1 MHKCFKAI
9 PDLLEHVSKGQ
20 IILVP
25 LHENSKQPLYK
36 EWNTRDYAL
45 NDIVEYQHNMGILIT
60 PGIGVIDID
69 GSQGTE
75 PNTKKDS
82 RAVLGKMLIEE
93 FKNEALIVE
102 TANYGFHIYFKY
114 DEGFEIEDAHAL
126 SQGFQYSDTFS
137 VEELRNAHLGNAI
150 EIFAKGTKNRQ
161 LVFVGSEINGRE
173 YRLLADG
180 VQKIK
185 DIAVINDIEERIE
198 KVLLLAGFTTY
209 TPPAAIFNSG
219 KSGADKYKHPIPP
232 YFMDRLADYIIQIL
246 NFNYENGK
254 HHLVLYLGGYL
265 SNYITTES
273 LGDLGYAILDKLPKG
288 YFKDDSAFI
297 HTLTKSEERKE
308 SNVGVA
314 GGNALYNQYVEP
326 MGISNDVFFGRIAF
340 LSGGKFIFYPSGTNA
355 GSFKRVEFDQ
365 YHNRVNVATCG
376 YDKDK
381 NIVTRA
387 LTNELNIIITRV
399 EEQINPL
406 RPNDARNYVVYYV
419 HGKDTEESSVS
430 GTKFTDIFNDILNRV
445 GVIGGS
451 GARYC
456 INNIITRY
464 RELGLVDRV
473 ETSPIPGIM
482 YVNNE
487 LRRYDVNGNQME
499 IKYVNPASALEL
511 LDEIRQIIPWDD
523 SKFGHVV
530 RAGLGLPFR
539 QVFREFGIPSRYLL
553 LGGEGGSY
561 KSTCA
566 ELLLNFYE
574 DVYLAG
580 PYANVFSAGD
590 VSTEYRLGE
599 KYERSLNGFVVNEI
613 ATMVNDPSLLEIL
626 KAAIEGVV
634 ARQTHSD
641 VYYSYQTAIFT
652 ANVDLPNN
660 SAFLRRTESFYMHE
674 QDRITPEIEQQL
686 RDLLNIKGQKN
697 IRFKELRAI
706 GDFCVYTIK
715 ENLEKLET
723 MTLEDVRFFLVDELQ
738 KQTDIDLSYM
748 KAIEYDQQEA
758 LEEEVDS
765 VIMSGLIRYISEI
778 YNKDPSASV
787 KNMIPQDDGNGHFKP
802 FSEEKIDR
810 LVQQR
815 KLFVFEPCS
824 FEGEDYYLLTQKN
837 IREIYKNTENIMMTI
852 QGVWGELKQYQEEYG
867 LKEPKQRRLQ
877 NYRSNRAR
885 GILLNSRFLVD
896 LLNNDIIISGEED
909 DVDE

>member
-36 EWNTRDYAL
+36 EWNTRDYSL

-93 FKNEALIVE
+93 FKDEALIVE

-114 DEGFEIEDAHAL
+114 DEGYEIEDAHAL
-126 SQGFQYSDTFS
+126 SQSFQYSDTFS

-161 LVFVGSEINGRE
+161 LVFVGSEINDRE

-185 DIAVINDIEERIE
+185 DIAIINDVEERIE

-340 LSGGKFIFYPSGTNA
+340 LSGGKFIFYPSGTSA

-487 LRRYDVNGNQME
+487 IRRYDVNGNQMD
-499 IKYVNPASALEL
+499 IKYVNPAPALEL

-765 VIMSGLIRYISEI
+765 VIMSGLIRYVSEI

-852 QGVWGELKQYQEEYG
+852 QGVWGELKQYQEEYD

-909 DVDE
+909 NVDE

>member
-1 MHKCFKAI
+1 M
-9 PDLLEHVSKGQ
+9 
-20 IILVP
+20 
-25 LHENSKQPLYK
+25 
-36 EWNTRDYAL
+36 
-45 NDIVEYQHNMGILIT
+45 
-60 PGIGVIDID
+60 
-69 GSQGTE
+69 
-75 PNTKKDS
+75 
-82 RAVLGKMLIEE
+82 
-93 FKNEALIVE
+93 
-102 TANYGFHIYFKY
+102 
-114 DEGFEIEDAHAL
+114 
-126 SQGFQYSDTFS
+126 
-137 VEELRNAHLGNAI
+137 
-150 EIFAKGTKNRQ
+150 
-161 LVFVGSEINGRE
+161 
-173 YRLLADG
+173 
-180 VQKIK
+180 
-185 DIAVINDIEERIE
+185 
-198 KVLLLAGFTTY
+198 
-209 TPPAAIFNSG
+209 
-219 KSGADKYKHPIPP
+219 
-232 YFMDRLADYIIQIL
+232 
-246 NFNYENGK
+246 
-254 HHLVLYLGGYL
+254 
-265 SNYITTES
+265 
-273 LGDLGYAILDKLPKG
+273 
-288 YFKDDSAFI
+288 
-297 HTLTKSEERKE
+297 
-308 SNVGVA
+308 
-314 GGNALYNQYVEP
+314 
-326 MGISNDVFFGRIAF
+326 
-340 LSGGKFIFYPSGTNA
+340 
-355 GSFKRVEFDQ
+355 
-365 YHNRVNVATCG
+365 
-376 YDKDK
+376 
-381 NIVTRA
+381 
-387 LTNELNIIITRV
+387 NIIITRV

-445 GVIGGS
+445 GVVGGS

-499 IKYVNPASALEL
+499 IKYVNPVPALEL
-511 LDEIRQIIPWDD
+511 LDEIRKIIPWDD
-523 SKFGHVV
+523 NKFGHVV

-674 QDRITPEIEQQL
+674 QDRITPEIEQEL
-686 RDLLNIKGQKN
+686 RNLLNIKGQKN

-706 GDFCVYTIK
+706 GDFCVYVIK

-738 KQTDIDLSYM
+738 KQTDIDLSYL

-765 VIMSGLIRYISEI
+765 VIMSGLIRYVSDI
-778 YNKDPSASV
+778 YNKDPSANNKV
-787 KNMIPQDDGNGHFKP
+787 MIPNEDSNGKYKP
-802 FSEEKIDR
+802 FTEEKLDR
-810 LVQQR
+810 LVKQR
-815 KLFVFEPCS
+815 KLFVFEPCT
-824 FEGEDYYLLTQKN
+824 FEGQEYYLLTQKN

-852 QGVWGELKQYQEEYG
+852 QGVWGELKQYQQEYDLG
-867 LKEPKQRRLQ
+867 EPKQRRLTH
-877 NYRSNRAR
+877 YRSNRAR
-885 GILLNSRFLVD
+885 GILLNARFLVD
-896 LLNNDIIISGEED
+896 LLNNDIIISGEKENA
-909 DVDE
+909 DE

>member
-1 MHKCFKAI
+1 MHKCFKVI
-9 PDLLEHVSKGQ
+9 PDLLEYVASGE
-20 IILVP
+20 IVLVP
-25 LHENSKQPLYK
+25 LRENSKQPLYK

-45 NDIVEYQHNMGILIT
+45 NDIVDYLHNMGILIT
-60 PGIGVIDID
+60 PGIGVVDID
-69 GSQGTE
+69 GSEGANPE
-75 PNTKKDS
+75 TKKDS

-93 FKNEALIVE
+93 FKDEALIVE
-102 TANYGFHIYFKY
+102 TANYGFHIYFRY
-114 DEGFEIEDAHAL
+114 ENGFEIDDAHAL
-126 SQGFQYSDTFS
+126 SQSFQYSDAFP

-161 LVFVGSEINGRE
+161 LVFVGSKINDRE
-173 YRLLADG
+173 YRLLPDG

-185 DIAVINDIEERIE
+185 DIAIINDIEERIE

-209 TPPAAIFNSG
+209 TPPAAIVKAQKNSE
-219 KSGADKYKHPIPP
+219 DKYKHDIPL
-232 YFMDRLADYIIQIL
+232 YFMDRLADYIIEIL

-273 LGDLGYAILDKLPKG
+273 LGDLGYTILDKLPKG

-340 LSGGKFIFYPSGTNA
+340 LSGGKFIFYPSGTSA

-445 GVIGGS
+445 GVVGGS

-487 LRRYDVNGNQME
+487 LRRYDVNGNQKE
-499 IKYVNPASALEL
+499 IEYVNPASALEL

-765 VIMSGLIRYISEI
+765 VIMSGLIRYVSEI
-778 YNKDPSASV
+778 YNKDPSVSV

-802 FSEEKIDR
+802 FSEEKLDR

-815 KLFVFEPCS
+815 KLFVFEPCT
-824 FEGEDYYLLTQKN
+824 FEGQDYYLLTQKN

-852 QGVWGELKQYQEEYG
+852 QGVWGELKQYQDEYD

-885 GILLNSRFLVD
+885 GILLNSRFLID
-896 LLNNDIIISGEED
+896 LLNNDIIISGENE